1 MLTTLLGRKVGM
13 TQIFDEKGKVVPV
26 TVVNIAHWLVTQFKK
41 TDNDGYV
48 AVQVGLLRKRYQS
61 QDFSADWLK
70 NKKRYFSYIKE
81 VAVDGEEHELSLGQ
95 AISVDHVGWEKGQ
108 KLQVTGKSKGLGF
121 QGVVKRWGFSRGPMS
136 HGSTFHR
143 RPGSIGHMTRQGEVI
158 KGKKLPG
165 HYGDKQVTVQGLM
178 LVQADKEAQ
187 CLFIKGAIPGKKE
200 TVVLIKKQG

>member
-1 MLTTLLGRKVGM
+1 MLTTLLGRKIGM
-13 TQIFDEKGKVVPV
+13 TQIFDEKGNVVPV
-26 TVVNIAHWLVTQFKK
+26 TVVNIAHWLVTQLKK
-41 TDNDGYV
+41 TDKDGYT

-70 NKKRYFSYIKE
+70 NKKRYFSYVKE
-81 VAVDGEEHELSLGQ
+81 VALESDQSDLVLGQ
-95 AISVDHVGWEKGQ
+95 AISVDHVGWENGQ
-108 KLQVTGKSKGLGF
+108 KLQVTGRSKGLGF

-136 HGSTFHR
+136 HGSKFHR

-165 HYGDKQVTVQGLM
+165 HCGDKQVTVKGLM
-178 LVQADKEAQ
+178 LVQADKDAQ
-187 CLFIKGAIPGKKE
+187 CLFIKGALPGKKE